1 MIESRGWPHV
11 DDLFGGR
18 EIGQS
23 DQVSFLILI
32 VPRLLLRERR
42 SSAEWRRSTL
52 GGPSRVSRSAQM
64 QALSMPRQITKRKIQ
79 SVDFVQGLRVKR
91 SPYGGLYANDCTFNG
106 NTCHSAWGPNADRRT
121 NSLNCP
127 RKEGQPLKPIYRGR
141 PHLPADLY
149 RHLRQGHPRQAL

>member
-1 MIESRGWPHV
+1 MIESRGWPHD

-64 QALSMPRQITKRKIQ
+64 QAVSMPRQITKRKIQ

-91 SPYGGLYANDCTFNG
+91 SPYGALYANDCTFNG
-106 NTCHSAWGPNADRRT
+106 DTVAESRFEIVNRAA
-121 NSLNCP
+121 
-127 RKEGQPLKPIYRGR
+127 
-141 PHLPADLY
+141 
-149 RHLRQGHPRQAL
+149 